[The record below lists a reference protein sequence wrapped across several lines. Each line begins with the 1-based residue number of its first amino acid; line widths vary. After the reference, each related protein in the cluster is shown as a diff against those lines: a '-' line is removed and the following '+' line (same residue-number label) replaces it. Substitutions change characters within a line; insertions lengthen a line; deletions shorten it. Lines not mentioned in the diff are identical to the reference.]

1 MTARPTNTMRPFGG
15 AASRCG
21 VLAAL
26 HGAALLLA
34 GAAHAQA
41 DPCEQLK
48 GVLAAR
54 IDATGV
60 RGYSLEAVPADTPVP
75 PGAKAIGSC
84 RSGAGRI
91 LYRRWGAERPAPAAL
106 DSGVLRPA
114 LVPAAASAARQ
125 PVLRSVVA
133 ASAVAAP
140 VAEPD
145 KTLDTGTVEVA
156 LASVVDPPAAR
167 PEPVRPAEASA
178 AQPSPAQRASAFIAE
193 HWRWMGA
200 LLLMPIAALAWA
212 WHAHRSAY
220 DEAGLPRG
228 PKL

>member
-1 MTARPTNTMRPFGG
+1 MAAPRRDAAYWQRCTAQRCCSP
-15 AASRCG
+15 AS
-21 VLAAL
+21 
-26 HGAALLLA
+26 
-34 GAAHAQA
+34 AHAQA

-54 IDATGV
+54 IDASGV

-75 PGAKAIGSC
+75 PGAKAIGTC
-84 RSGAGRI
+84 RSGASKI
-91 LYRRWGAERPAPAAL
+91 LYRRWGAERPAPPAL

-114 LVPAAASAARQ
+114 LAPATASAARH
-125 PVLRSVVA
+125 PEPRSAVA
-133 ASAVAAP
+133 ASAVTAP
-140 VAEPD
+140 VAEPH
-145 KTLDTGTVEVA
+145 KMRDTGAVEIA
-156 LASVVDPPAAR
+156 LPSVVDPPAAQ

-193 HWRWMGA
+193 HWPWMGA
-200 LLLMPIAALAWA
+200 LLLLPITALAWA